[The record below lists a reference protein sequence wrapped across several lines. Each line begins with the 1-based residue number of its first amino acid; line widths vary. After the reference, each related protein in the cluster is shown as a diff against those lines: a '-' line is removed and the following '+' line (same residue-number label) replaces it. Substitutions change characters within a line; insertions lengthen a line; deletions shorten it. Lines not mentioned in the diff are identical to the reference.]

1 MQMIDVSER
10 AILSNDCEIESL
22 ELEMVRI
29 NSLTTLHEFFYN
41 LVESQMNI
49 KKLPLLE
56 ESVMI
61 EEN

>member
-10 AILSNDCEIESL
+10 AILSNDSEIESL

-41 LVESQMNI
+41 LVESQINI